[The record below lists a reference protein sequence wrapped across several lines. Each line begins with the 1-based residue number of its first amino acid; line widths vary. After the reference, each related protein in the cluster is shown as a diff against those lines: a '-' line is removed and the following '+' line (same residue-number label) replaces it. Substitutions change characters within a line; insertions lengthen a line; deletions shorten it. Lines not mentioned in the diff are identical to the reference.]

1 MYASANRDEK
11 INSWIIGPLRQASGS
26 YQLPVLL
33 LVAILGAAALL
44 VAAIAVMS
52 SRREAVMQV
61 T

>member
-1 MYASANRDEK
+1 M